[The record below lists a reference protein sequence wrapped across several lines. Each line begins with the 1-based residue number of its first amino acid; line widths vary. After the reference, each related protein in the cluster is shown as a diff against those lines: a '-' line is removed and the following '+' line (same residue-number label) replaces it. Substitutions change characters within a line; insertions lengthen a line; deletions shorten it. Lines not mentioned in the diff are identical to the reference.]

1 METSSWTTGPVRLA
15 FVTPLVM
22 ILGAAGARA
31 ETPLAATRPAP
42 VTFNVR
48 IKEPATA
55 AAVRR
60 ALEGASELLTD
71 ERCRAVL
78 SDFEDGSGR
87 PLTEALE
94 ATGLGLDSYLGL
106 LFFYDGSTL
115 PSCSNPEVMANTE
128 AGSRVVMICGLRFF
142 EMEIHNPFRA
152 QVFLIHEVLHT
163 LGLGENPP
171 YPHQITRQV
180 VKRCKDV
187 PLDADRGRVAKAE

>member
-1 METSSWTTGPVRLA
+1 METSYWTKGTVRLA

-22 ILGAAGARA
+22 ILGAAATRA
-31 ETPLAATRPAP
+31 ETPPAATRPAP

-48 IKEPATA
+48 IKEAATA

-60 ALEGASELLTD
+60 ALEGASELLAD
-71 ERCRAVL
+71 ERCGAVL

-87 PLTEALE
+87 PLTKALG
-94 ATGLGLDSYLGL
+94 ATGRPLHDHLGL

-142 EMEIHNPFRA
+142 EMEIHDPFRA
-152 QVFLIHEVLHT
+152 QGSSSTRCCTPWGSGRT
-163 LGLGENPP
+163 LPTL
-171 YPHQITRQV
+171 TRS
-180 VKRCKDV
+180 
-187 PLDADRGRVAKAE
+187 PGRW